1 MGIDE
6 SYPDAPA
13 NRRRRTFVATGL
25 ATLGLLIAA
34 PRAVQAMTPA
44 KPRRLGFENL
54 HTGERLDV
62 AYWAEG
68 RLQPDALGS
77 IEWTLRDH
85 RNNATHPIDS
95 QLLDLL
101 FALQLQLGVVRP
113 YQVISGYRSPETNA
127 MLASLSDGVAR
138 HSLHTQGMAI
148 DIRVEGVPL
157 ERLRDAAKSL
167 RAGGVGYYPRSD
179 FVHTDVGRVRYW

>member
-1 MGIDE
+1 MAIE
-6 SYPDAPA
+6 ETHADAPA
-13 NRRRRTFVATGL
+13 DRRRRTFVTSGL
-25 ATLGLLIAA
+25 ASLGLLIAA
-34 PRAVQAMTPA
+34 QRVAQAMAPA
-44 KPRRLGFENL
+44 NPRRLGFENL
-54 HTGERLDV
+54 HTGDRLEI
-62 AYWAEG
+62 AYWNDG
-68 RLQPDALGS
+68 RLQADALSS

-85 RNNATHPIDS
+85 RNNATHPIDT

-101 FALQLQLGVVRP
+101 FALKGELGVARP
-113 YQVISGYRSPETNA
+113 YQVISGYRSPESNA

-179 FVHTDVGRVRYW
+179 FVHADVGRVRYW